1 MKKTTYKTN
10 KRKFVAKIMLLVL
23 LVTSAFSF
31 AGCAEP
37 HVKKGQYYTENGPPY
52 FWDGI
57 ALKVVSDTKNFEL
70 DNVTLQLYFGL
81 RPKDVSWV
89 DWFFNDENKSNNTT
103 EESIKI
109 HDSYKNYCYLLCTY
123 DYRLVMDEDGIH
135 TIDIDFN
142 NENLHIFKE
151 ISYEESL
158 TDERYT
164 YPRYPNGTYY
174 FNYSQTITIPEDT
187 FLGNSGTIC
196 IVIALVEKLDA
207 QNVKYS
213 QPYDIQLKSMCY
225 LKADDGTVEL
235 DFQFLE

>member
-1 MKKTTYKTN
+1 MNFKTN
-10 KRKFVAKIMLLVL
+10 ATKLIARVLVLVL

-109 HDSYKNYCYLLCTY
+109 PDSYKNYCYLLYTY

-135 TIDIDFN
+135 IIDIDIDFN
-142 NENLHIFKE
+142 HENLHILKE

-164 YPRYPNGTYY
+164 YARSPKEEYY

-187 FLGNSGTIC
+187 FLGNSGTIY
-196 IVIALVEKLDA
+196 IVIAQVEKFDA

-213 QPYDIQLKSMCY
+213 QPYDKRMIGMSY

-235 DFQFLE
+235 SFRFHE